1 MDENRKNLP
10 KVVEEKI
17 ERGEFVDNNND
28 LRKDLNPYDR
38 HMINEYSNNGK
49 SLDRHINLQEVTLS
63 KINQI
68 KQNNDAI
75 RYNLTISDFE
85 KSTFFQNVNF
95 FHSSSMSNLNFRGI
109 YIWKNESSNSIY
121 YRLDFHGNRIK
132 CNNDEEILKLFFP
145 YHIKIYEK
153 IEDVILDNYPILV
166 RNLIPIIRD
175 DVFYPLNNFE
185 LFFIQNIQ
193 YRNLFKSSIY
203 TPLSIY
209 IPIQNSIQNTIKI
222 ELIKDSTIETFIK
235 YLVEDNESFEIM
247 MNVLVKFHKRKLKSN
262 YAFVLIGDEGST
274 DIFMEEIIKPI
285 FASKDEY
292 FSTIDDE
299 LLEKKSDTKI
309 IEDKI
314 FYHVKNLSES
324 NLRSKRVSK
333 LIFDIIRP
341 NKITPENAILNN
353 ESYVWGELFITSSK
367 NNPYPALE
375 DIYSKCIVIKVKNLK
390 IILKKM
396 NIDKISLIENI
407 QSDLFNFSHLLNSLY
422 IEEDLFYFFD
432 IREDVYKLQQKEE
445 YKNLRNMSNGIIYT
459 NHLNIKI
466 REFVIAIQNK
476 NINFFNQL
484 SKENKELYDELLY
497 NFEENMI
504 AQPLLSEYFNIVNQD
519 IIFEENSYLLD
530 FLKQEYEMFKITPDD
545 KSKYNGKKRYKIF

>member
-10 KVVEEKI
+10 KVVEKKI

-28 LRKDLNPYDR
+28 LRKDLNRYDR
-38 HMINEYSNNGK
+38 HMINEYSNIGK
-49 SLDRHINLQEVTLS
+49 SLDRHINLQEITLS

-68 KQNNDAI
+68 RQNNNTL
-75 RYNLTISDFE
+75 RYNLAINDFQ
-85 KSTFFQNVNF
+85 KNRFFQDVYS
-95 FHSSSMSNLNFRGI
+95 FHLESMNYLNSKGI
-109 YIWKNESSNSIY
+109 YIWKNESGNSIF
-121 YRLDFHGNRIK
+121 YRLDSYGNRIK
-132 CNNDEEILKLFFP
+132 CNNDEEILKLFSP
-145 YHIKIYEK
+145 YYIKIYEK

-166 RNLIPIIRD
+166 KNLIPIIRD
-175 DVFYPLNNFE
+175 DIFYPLWNGEF
-185 LFFIQNIQ
+185 FFIQNIQ
-193 YRNLFKSSIY
+193 YRNLFKSNIY
-203 TPLSIY
+203 TPLSIC
-209 IPIQNSIQNTIKI
+209 IPIQNSIKI
-222 ELIKDSTIETFIK
+222 EPIRDSTIETFIK
-235 YLVEDNESFEIM
+235 YLVGDNDSFEIM
-247 MNVLVKFHKRKLKSN
+247 MKVLVNFHKRKLKSN

-274 DIFMEEIIKPI
+274 DIFIDEIIKPL

-367 NNPYPALE
+367 SNPYPALE

-407 QSDLFNFSHLLNSLY
+407 QSDLFPFSHLLASF
-422 IEEDLFYFFD
+422 DFFN
-432 IREDVYKLQQKEE
+432 IKEDVSRLQQKEE

>member
-1 MDENRKNLP
+1 MDENKRNLPKLAEEKVELEEAIFNNSDLRKNLN
-10 KVVEEKI
+10 
-17 ERGEFVDNNND
+17 R
-28 LRKDLNPYDR
+28 YDH
-38 HMINEYSNNGK
+38 HMTNEYSNIDK
-49 SLDRHINLQEVTLS
+49 LLDKHINLQEVTIS
-63 KINQI
+63 KLNQI
-68 KQNNDAI
+68 QQNNAVIRCNLAI
-75 RYNLTISDFE
+75 NDFQ
-85 KSTFFQNVNF
+85 KNTFFQDVNF
-95 FHSSSMSNLNFRGI
+95 LHFNSMNYLFFKGI

-132 CNNDEEILKLFFP
+132 CNNDEDILKLFP
-145 YHIKIYEK
+145 VHIKIYEK
-153 IEDVILDNYPILV
+153 IEDVIIDNYPILV
-166 RNLIPIIRD
+166 KNLIPTIRD
-175 DVFYPLNNFE
+175 DVFHPLLNQE

-193 YRNLFKSSIY
+193 YRNLFKSTIY
-203 TPLSIY
+203 TPLRDILS
-209 IPIQNSIQNTIKI
+209 QNTIKI
-222 ELIKDSTIETFIK
+222 EPIRNSTIETFIK
-235 YLVEDNESFEIM
+235 NLVDNYDSNEILRK
-247 MNVLVKFHKRKLKSN
+247 VLVNFHREKLKSN
-262 YAFVLIGDEGST
+262 YAFVLIGDENST
-274 DIFMEEIIKPI
+274 NILIDEIIKPL

-299 LLEKKSDTKI
+299 VLEKKSDTKI
-309 IEDKI
+309 IENKI
-314 FYHVKNLSES
+314 FYHVKDLSEA

-333 LIFDIIRP
+333 LIFDIVRP
-341 NKITPENAILNN
+341 NKVTANNAILNN

-375 DIYSKCIVIKVKNLK
+375 DVYSKCIVIKVKNLK
-390 IILKKM
+390 TILKKM
-396 NIDKISLIENI
+396 NMDKISLIENI
-407 QSDLFNFSHLLNSLY
+407 QNDLFNFSKVLASFN
-422 IEEDLFYFFD
+422 FFD

-459 NHLNIKI
+459 NDLNQKI

>member
-1 MDENRKNLP
+1 MDEYKKNLP
-10 KVVEEKI
+10 KIVEEKV
-17 ERGEFVDNNND
+17 EQGEVIFNNND
-28 LRKDLNPYDR
+28 LRKNLNHYDQ
-38 HMINEYSNNGK
+38 HITNEYSNIGK
-49 SLDRHINLQEVTLS
+49 SLDRNINLQEVTLS

-68 KQNNDAI
+68 IQNNNAI
-75 RYNLTISDFE
+75 RYNLAMNDFQ
-85 KSTFFQNVNF
+85 KSIFFQDVNF
-95 FHSSSMSNLNFRGI
+95 FHSSSINNLNSKGI

-153 IEDVILDNYPILV
+153 IEDVIIDNYPILV
-166 RNLIPIIRD
+166 KNLILIIRD
-175 DVFYPLNNFE
+175 DVFYPLLNREF
-185 LFFIQNIQ
+185 FFIQNIQ
-193 YRNLFKSSIY
+193 YRNLFKSTIY

-222 ELIKDSTIETFIK
+222 EPIRDSTIETFIK
-235 YLVEDNESFEIM
+235 YLVEHNDSFVIM
-247 MNVLVKFHKRKLKSN
+247 MQVLVNFYKRKLKSN

-274 DIFMEEIIKPI
+274 DIFIDEIIKPL

-314 FYHVKNLSES
+314 FYHFKNLSDS
-324 NLRSKRVSK
+324 NLKSKRVSK
-333 LIFDIIRP
+333 LIFDIVRP
-341 NKITPENAILNN
+341 NKTTPENAILNN

-367 NNPYPALE
+367 NNPYSALE

-390 IILKKM
+390 TILKKM
-396 NIDKISLIENI
+396 NMDKISLIENI
-407 QSDLFNFSHLLNSLY
+407 QNDLFNFSSVLASFN
-422 IEEDLFYFFD
+422 FFD

-445 YKNLRNMSNGIIYT
+445 YKNLRNMYNGIIYT
-459 NHLNIKI
+459 NDLNKKI

-484 SKENKELYDELLY
+484 SKENKELYHELVN

-504 AQPLLSEYFNIVNQD
+504 AQPLLSEYFNIINQD

-530 FLKQEYEMFKITPDD
+530 ILKQEYEMFKITPDD
-545 KSKYNGKKRYKIF
+545 KSKYNGKKRYKIS

>member
-1 MDENRKNLP
+1 MDENGKNLP
-10 KVVEEKI
+10 KVVEAKI

-28 LRKDLNPYDR
+28 LRKDLNRYDR
-38 HMINEYSNNGK
+38 HMINEYSNIGK
-49 SLDRHINLQEVTLS
+49 SLDRHINLQEITLS

-68 KQNNDAI
+68 RQNNNTL
-75 RYNLTISDFE
+75 RYNLAINDFQ
-85 KSTFFQNVNF
+85 KNRFFQDVYS
-95 FHSSSMSNLNFRGI
+95 FHLESMNYLNYKGI
-109 YIWKNESSNSIY
+109 YIWKNESGNLIY

-132 CNNDEEILKLFFP
+132 CNNDEDILKLFSP

-153 IEDVILDNYPILV
+153 IEDVIIDNYPILV
-166 RNLIPIIRD
+166 KNLIPIIRD
-175 DVFYPLNNFE
+175 DVFYPLYNLE
-185 LFFIQNIQ
+185 FFPIQNIQ
-193 YRNLFKSSIY
+193 YRNLFKSTIY
-203 TPLSIY
+203 TPLY
-209 IPIQNSIQNTIKI
+209 ITIPIQNTIKI
-222 ELIKDSTIETFIK
+222 EPIRDSTIETFIK
-235 YLVEDNESFEIM
+235 YLVEDNDSFEILM
-247 MNVLVKFHKRKLKSN
+247 KVLINFHKSKFKSN
-262 YAFVLIGDEGST
+262 YAFVLIGDENST
-274 DIFMEEIIKPI
+274 NIFIDEIIKPL

-309 IEDKI
+309 IENKI
-314 FYHVKNLSES
+314 FYHVKDLSES
-324 NLRSKRVSK
+324 NLKSKRVKK
-333 LIFDIIRP
+333 LIFDIVRP

-353 ESYVWGELFITSSK
+353 ESYVWGELFISSSK

-390 IILKKM
+390 TILKKM
-396 NIDKISLIENI
+396 NMDKISLIENI
-407 QSDLFNFSHLLNSLY
+407 QNDLFNFARLLASF
-422 IEEDLFYFFD
+422 DFFN
-432 IREDVYKLQQKEE
+432 IKEDVSRLQQKEE
-445 YKNLRNMSNGIIYT
+445 YKNLQNMSNGIIYT
-459 NHLNIKI
+459 NDLNKKI

-484 SKENKELYDELLY
+484 SKENRELYDELLN

-545 KSKYNGKKRYKIF
+545 KSKYNGKKRYQIS

>member
-1 MDENRKNLP
+1 MHDL
-10 KVVEEKI
+10 
-17 ERGEFVDNNND
+17 FV
-28 LRKDLNPYDR
+28 
-38 HMINEYSNNGK
+38 
-49 SLDRHINLQEVTLS
+49 
-63 KINQI
+63 
-68 KQNNDAI
+68 
-75 RYNLTISDFE
+75 
-85 KSTFFQNVNF
+85 
-95 FHSSSMSNLNFRGI
+95 
-109 YIWKNESSNSIY
+109 
-121 YRLDFHGNRIK
+121 
-132 CNNDEEILKLFFP
+132 
-145 YHIKIYEK
+145 
-153 IEDVILDNYPILV
+153 
-166 RNLIPIIRD
+166 
-175 DVFYPLNNFE
+175 
-185 LFFIQNIQ
+185 
-193 YRNLFKSSIY
+193 
-203 TPLSIY
+203 
-209 IPIQNSIQNTIKI
+209 
-222 ELIKDSTIETFIK
+222 
-235 YLVEDNESFEIM
+235 IM
-247 MNVLVKFHKRKLKSN
+247 MQVLVNFHKRKLKSN

-274 DIFMEEIIKPI
+274 DIFIDEIIKPL

-292 FSTIDDE
+292 FSKIDDE

-407 QSDLFNFSHLLNSLY
+407 QSDLFNFSHLLASF
-422 IEEDLFYFFD
+422 DFFN
-432 IREDVYKLQQKEE
+432 IKEDVSRLQQKEQ
-445 YKNLRNMSNGIIYT
+445 YKILRNMSNGIIYT
-459 NHLNIKI
+459 NDLNKKI

-545 KSKYNGKKRYKIF
+545 KSKYNEKKRYQIS

>member
-1 MDENRKNLP
+1 MDEYKKNLP
-10 KVVEEKI
+10 KIVEEKV
-17 ERGEFVDNNND
+17 EQGEVIFNNND
-28 LRKDLNPYDR
+28 LRKNLNHYDQ
-38 HMINEYSNNGK
+38 HITNEYSNIGK
-49 SLDRHINLQEVTLS
+49 SLDRNINLQEVTLS

-68 KQNNDAI
+68 IQNNNAI
-75 RYNLTISDFE
+75 RYNLAMNDFQ
-85 KSTFFQNVNF
+85 KSIFFQDVNF
-95 FHSSSMSNLNFRGI
+95 FHSSSINNLNSKGI

-153 IEDVILDNYPILV
+153 IEDVIIDNYPILV
-166 RNLIPIIRD
+166 KNLILIIRD
-175 DVFYPLNNFE
+175 DVFYPLLNREF
-185 LFFIQNIQ
+185 FFIQNIQ
-193 YRNLFKSSIY
+193 YRNLFKSTIY

-222 ELIKDSTIETFIK
+222 EPIRDSTIETFIK
-235 YLVEDNESFEIM
+235 YLVEHNDSFVIM
-247 MNVLVKFHKRKLKSN
+247 MQVLVNFYKRKLKSN

-274 DIFMEEIIKPI
+274 DIFIDEIIKPL

-314 FYHVKNLSES
+314 FYHFKNLSDS
-324 NLRSKRVSK
+324 NLKSKRVSK
-333 LIFDIIRP
+333 LIFDIVRP
-341 NKITPENAILNN
+341 NKTTPENAILNN

-367 NNPYPALE
+367 NNPYSALE

-390 IILKKM
+390 TILKKM
-396 NIDKISLIENI
+396 NMDKISLIENI
-407 QSDLFNFSHLLNSLY
+407 QNDLFNFSSVLAS
-422 IEEDLFYFFD
+422 FSFFD
-432 IREDVYKLQQKEE
+432 IREDIYKLQQKEE

-459 NHLNIKI
+459 NDLNKKI

-484 SKENKELYDELLY
+484 SKENKELYHELVN

-504 AQPLLSEYFNIVNQD
+504 AQPLLSEYFNIINQD

-530 FLKQEYEMFKITPDD
+530 ILKQEYEMFKITPDD
-545 KSKYNGKKRYKIF
+545 KSKYNGKKRYKIS

>member
-1 MDENRKNLP
+1 MDEYKNNLP
-10 KVVEEKI
+10 KVVDEKI
-17 ERGEFVDNNND
+17 EQGELLLNNND
-28 LRKDLNPYDR
+28 LRKNLNRYDQN
-38 HMINEYSNNGK
+38 MTNEYSNIGK
-49 SLDRHINLQEVTLS
+49 SLDKHINFQEVTLS

-68 KQNNDAI
+68 RQNNNAI
-75 RYNLTISDFE
+75 RYNLAMNDFQ
-85 KSTFFQNVNF
+85 KSTFFQNVTSL
-95 FHSSSMSNLNFRGI
+95 HSNSIFNLNSRGI
-109 YIWKNESSNSIY
+109 EIWKNENGNSIY
-121 YRLDFHGNRIK
+121 YRLDCHGNRIK

-145 YHIKIYEK
+145 CYIKIYEK
-153 IEDVILDNYPILV
+153 IEDVIIDNYPILV
-166 RNLIPIIRD
+166 KNLIPIIRD
-175 DVFYPLNNFE
+175 DVFYPLYDSEF
-185 LFFIQNIQ
+185 FFIQNIQ
-193 YRNLFKSSIY
+193 YRNLFQSTIY
-203 TPLSIY
+203 TPLSIN
-209 IPIQNSIQNTIKI
+209 IPIQNTIKI
-222 ELIKDSTIETFIK
+222 EPIRDSTIETFIK
-235 YLVEDNESFEIM
+235 YLVEDNDSFEILM
-247 MNVLVKFHKRKLKSN
+247 KVLINFHKSKFKSN
-262 YAFVLIGDEGST
+262 YAFVLIGDENST
-274 DIFMEEIIKPI
+274 NIFIDEIIKPL

-314 FYHVKNLSES
+314 FYHIKNLSEA
-324 NLRSKRVSK
+324 NLKSKRVSK
-333 LIFDIIRP
+333 LIFDIVRP

-353 ESYVWGELFITSSK
+353 ESYVWGELFISSSK

-390 IILKKM
+390 TILKKM
-396 NIDKISLIENI
+396 NIDKISLIENM
-407 QSDLFNFSHLLNSLY
+407 QADLFNFSNLLSSYN
-422 IEEDLFYFFD
+422 FFD
-432 IREDVYKLQQKEE
+432 IRENVYKLQQKEE

-459 NHLNIKI
+459 NDLNKKI

-530 FLKQEYEMFKITPDD
+530 ILKQEHEIFKTTPDD

>member
-28 LRKDLNPYDR
+28 LRKDLNRYDR
-38 HMINEYSNNGK
+38 HMTNEYTNIGK
-49 SLDRHINLQEVTLS
+49 FLDRHINLQELTLS

-68 KQNNDAI
+68 IQNNNAI
-75 RYNLTISDFE
+75 RYNLAMNDFQ
-85 KSTFFQNVNF
+85 KSTFFQNVNLL
-95 FHSSSMSNLNFRGI
+95 HSNSISNLNYKGI
-109 YIWKNESSNSIY
+109 YIWKNESGNSIY
-121 YRLDFHGNRIK
+121 YRLDSYGNRIK
-132 CNNDEEILKLFFP
+132 CNNDEEILKLFP
-145 YHIKIYEK
+145 VHIKIYEK
-153 IEDVILDNYPILV
+153 IEDVIIDTHPILV
-166 RNLIPIIRD
+166 KNLIPIIRD
-175 DVFYPLNNFE
+175 DVFYPLCNGE

-193 YRNLFKSSIY
+193 YRNLFKSTIY
-203 TPLSIY
+203 TPLSTY
-209 IPIQNSIQNTIKI
+209 ITIQNSIQNTIKI
-222 ELIKDSTIETFIK
+222 EPIRNSTIETFIK
-235 YLVEDNESFEIM
+235 NLVEDTDSFEILM
-247 MNVLVKFHKRKLKSN
+247 KVLINFHKEKIKSN
-262 YAFVLIGDEGST
+262 YAFVLIGDENST
-274 DIFMEEIIKPI
+274 NILIDEIIKPL

-292 FSTIDDE
+292 FSTIDDD
-299 LLEKKSDTKI
+299 LLEKKLDVKI
-309 IEDKI
+309 IENKI
-314 FYHVKNLSES
+314 FYHFKNLSEA
-324 NLRSKRVSK
+324 NLKSKRVSK
-333 LIFDIIRP
+333 LIFDIVRP
-341 NKITPENAILNN
+341 NKVTADNAILNN

-367 NNPYPALE
+367 NNPYSALE

-390 IILKKM
+390 TVLKKM

-407 QSDLFNFSHLLNSLY
+407 QSDLFNFSSVLASFN
-422 IEEDLFYFFD
+422 FFD

-459 NHLNIKI
+459 NDLNKKI

-484 SKENKELYDELLY
+484 LKENKELYHELLN

-519 IIFEENSYLLD
+519 IVFEENSYFLD
-530 FLKQEYEMFKITPDD
+530 ILKQEYEMFKITPDD

>member
-1 MDENRKNLP
+1 MDENKRNLP
-10 KVVEEKI
+10 KLAEEKV
-17 ERGEFVDNNND
+17 EQGEVIFNNND
-28 LRKDLNPYDR
+28 LRKNLNHYDQ
-38 HMINEYSNNGK
+38 HITNEYSNIGK
-49 SLDRHINLQEVTLS
+49 SLDRHINLQELTLS

-68 KQNNDAI
+68 IQNNNAI
-75 RYNLTISDFE
+75 RYNLAMNDFQ
-85 KSTFFQNVNF
+85 KSTFFQNVNLL
-95 FHSSSMSNLNFRGI
+95 HSNSISNLNYKGI
-109 YIWKNESSNSIY
+109 YIWKNESGNSIY
-121 YRLDFHGNRIK
+121 YRLDSYGNRIK
-132 CNNDEEILKLFFP
+132 CNNDEEILKLFP
-145 YHIKIYEK
+145 VHIKIYEK
-153 IEDVILDNYPILV
+153 IEDVIIDTHPILV
-166 RNLIPIIRD
+166 KNLIPIIRD
-175 DVFYPLNNFE
+175 DVFYPLCNGE

-193 YRNLFKSSIY
+193 YRNLFKSTIY
-203 TPLSIY
+203 TPLKDILS
-209 IPIQNSIQNTIKI
+209 QNTIKI
-222 ELIKDSTIETFIK
+222 EPIRNSTIETFIK
-235 YLVEDNESFEIM
+235 NLVEDNDSFKILM
-247 MNVLVKFHKRKLKSN
+247 KVLINFYKEKLKSN
-262 YAFVLIGDEGST
+262 YAFVLIGDENST
-274 DIFMEEIIKPI
+274 DILINEIIKPL

-390 IILKKM
+390 TILKKM
-396 NIDKISLIENI
+396 NMDKISLIENI
-407 QSDLFNFSHLLNSLY
+407 QNDLFNFSHLLASF
-422 IEEDLFYFFD
+422 DFFN
-432 IREDVYKLQQKEE
+432 IDVSRLQQKEE
-445 YKNLRNMSNGIIYT
+445 YKILRNMSNGIIYT
-459 NHLNIKI
+459 DDLNKKI
-466 REFVIAIQNK
+466 GEFVIAIQNK

-484 SKENKELYDELLY
+484 SKENKELYDELLS